1 MRSAFLVV
9 AFLIGSF
16 GAAHADPGAGRAQ
29 DPLAGSHVFGS
40 KGCVKCHAVNGIG
53 GKVGP
58 DLARIPRPRSVAD
71 LAVAMWNHLPRMA
84 STMQQMGI
92 PSPQLDARSAGD
104 LVAFLFTLDYF
115 DPPGSRDVGRMLF
128 QERRCVT
135 CHQVE
140 GTGGIVGPNL
150 DFFKQQGTPISLAAA
165 LWNHGPGMSEAMR
178 TRGIRR
184 PMFKE
189 RELADIIAY
198 LQSASPASSIEQL
211 YVLPGRAEDGR
222 RLFGAK
228 GCATC
233 HGLDGRAGRVGPDL
247 VERQSART
255 LTQFAAAM
263 WNKSPSMLRA
273 MSAQGIAVPQLRPD
287 EMADIVAF
295 LYSVRYFAEAGDATR
310 GALVASERGC
320 VSCHQPETSSGLER
334 TRGLDTPGAVIAALW
349 NHASLAAESRGSW
362 PKLRPREMADLVA
375 WLEARVAASR

>member
-1 MRSAFLVV
+1 MRSAFLAV
-9 AFLIGSF
+9 AFLVGSF

-29 DPLAGSHVFGS
+29 DPLAGSQVFGS

-84 STMQQMGI
+84 AAMQEMGI

-115 DPPGSRDVGRMLF
+115 DPPGSREAGRTLF
-128 QERRCVT
+128 QDRRCIT

-140 GTGGIVGPNL
+140 GSGGIVGPNL

-184 PMFKE
+184 PTFRE
-189 RELADIIAY
+189 RELGDIIAY
-198 LQSASPASSIEQL
+198 LQSASPVPSSERL
-211 YVLPGRAEDGR
+211 YVLPGRSLDGR
-222 RLFGAK
+222 RLFGEK

-233 HGLDGRAGRVGPDL
+233 HGVDGRAGRVGPDL
-247 VERQSART
+247 VQRQSART

-263 WNKSPSMLRA
+263 WNKAPSMLRA
-273 MSAQGIAVPQLRPD
+273 MSAEGIAVPQLRPD

-295 LYSVRYFAEAGDATR
+295 LYSVRYFAEAGDATK
-310 GALVASERGC
+310 GALVASDRGC
-320 VSCHQPETSSGLER
+320 VSCHRAETAADLER
-334 TRGLDTPGAVIAALW
+334 TRGLDAPGAVIAALW
-349 NHASLAAESRGSW
+349 NHASLAAASGASW

-375 WLEARVAASR
+375 WLETRMAASQ